1 MPNSEEEPY
10 SLMFSSLSHP
20 ARRKILRMLS
30 EKPRNFSTILE
41 ALGISSSHLTY
52 HLENLGELVTK
63 MDDGRYK
70 LSTFGDA
77 AVMTMRGVEESPDT
91 KPKHLLTIPLRW
103 KSFFAVLM
111 IWVIILA
118 AVSCTQYM
126 SLNQLSLDYQ
136 QISEDYELLEAEFE
150 QLSAENEQLLS
161 WGTPPSKVFTFL
173 RDVVH
178 LDLTKYAATQEG
190 NTVEYRSDLGG
201 IVEEIMKYSLTN
213 ASSKVDVTL
222 RFRNASLSRYSLQV
236 LEGTPYYSQLQ
247 PTKLIDAAKG
257 ILERY
262 HEYSRN
268 SHLQAMRNMLETV
281 NETGDFETTSG
292 NMKLIRASGRTTIK
306 IEFVYTTHN
315 IDFQAKSVVLIFD
328 NYGFLLS
335 LSDNW
340 SLFRVGSTEVN
351 ISKEE
356 AINIAMEYAKNCT
369 WTVNGETISNFTL
382 VTGSAT
388 AELWPH
394 SREDPLAL
402 IPYWYVTIPL
412 DRIYP
417 ERVDRIAVGLWA
429 DTGEFS
435 ICQPLSW

>member
-10 SLMFSSLSHP
+10 SVMFSSLSHP

-41 ALGISSSHLTY
+41 TLGISSSHLTY

-70 LSTFGDA
+70 LSTFGEA
-77 AVMTMRGVEESPDT
+77 AVMTMRGVEETPDT
-91 KPKHLLTIPLRW
+91 QTKYLKMPLRW
-103 KSFFAVLM
+103 KVIFSVLM
-111 IWVIILA
+111 IGIVISA
-118 AVSCTQYM
+118 SVSCAQYM
-126 SLNQLSLDYQ
+126 SFNQLSLDYQ
-136 QISEDYELLEAEFE
+136 QISEDYELLEADFE
-150 QLSAENEQLLS
+150 DVSAENERLLS
-161 WGTPPSKVFTFL
+161 WGTSPSKVLAFL
-173 RDVVH
+173 RDVVY
-178 LDLTKYAATQEG
+178 LDMTKYVATLES

-201 IVEEIMKYSLTN
+201 IVEEILKYSLTYEG
-213 ASSKVDVTL
+213 SKVDVTL
-222 RFRNASLSRYSLQV
+222 RFRNTTLSSYSLQV
-236 LEGTPYYSQLQ
+236 LEGTPYYSKLQ

-262 HEYSRN
+262 QEYSGT
-268 SHLQAMRNMLETV
+268 SHLEAMRNMLETV

-292 NMKLIRASGRTTIK
+292 NMKLSRASGRSTIK

-328 NYGFLLS
+328 NYGFLAS
-335 LSDNW
+335 LSDDW

-356 AINIAMEYAKNCT
+356 AIDIAMEYAKNCT

-382 VTGSAT
+382 VEETAT

-394 SREDPLAL
+394 SREDALAL
-402 IPYWYVTIPL
+402 IPYWYVTIYL
-412 DRIYP
+412 DRTYP
-417 ERVDRIAVGLWA
+417 ERVNRIAVGLWA

-435 ICQPLSW
+435 ICQQLSW

>member
-111 IWVIILA
+111 IGVVILA

-126 SLNQLSLDYQ
+126 SLSQLSLDYQ
-136 QISEDYELLEAEFE
+136 QISEEHELLEAEFE
-150 QLSAENEQLLS
+150 QVSAENEQLLS
-161 WGTPPSKVFTFL
+161 WGVSPDKVLAFL
-173 RDVVH
+173 RDVIY
-178 LDLTKYAATQEG
+178 LDMTKYTATLES

-201 IVEEIMKYSLTN
+201 IVEEILKYSLTYEG
-213 ASSKVDVTL
+213 SKVDVTL
-222 RFRNASLSRYSLQV
+222 RFRNTTLSSYYLHV

-247 PTKLIDAAKG
+247 PTNILDASKD

-262 HEYSRN
+262 HKHSGA
-268 SHLQAMRNMLETV
+268 SHLEAMRNMLETV
-281 NETGDFETTSG
+281 TETGDFETTSG
-292 NMKLIRASGRTTIK
+292 NVKLIISNKGNTMK
-306 IEFVYTTHN
+306 IQFVYTTNN

-328 NYGFLLS
+328 NYGFLES
-335 LSDNW
+335 LSDDW
-340 SLFRVGSTEVN
+340 SLFRVDSTEVN
-351 ISKEE
+351 VSKEE
-356 AINIAMEYAKNCT
+356 AINIAIECAKNCS
-369 WTVNGETISNFTL
+369 WTVNGVIINNFTL
-382 VTGSAT
+382 VEESAS

-394 SREDPLAL
+394 SREEPLAL
-402 IPYWYVTIPL
+402 IPYWYVTIDL
-412 DRIYP
+412 DRFYP
-417 ERVDRIAVGLWA
+417 DRVDRIAVGLWA
-429 DTGEFS
+429 DTGEVS
-435 ICQPLSW
+435 ICQQLSW